1 MLVVLIAVRYD
12 VSEGRYEER
21 GRRICLRGIIIH
33 LHSVLRIS
41 LQIEVVDTVVAD
53 LRELIT
59 NNVKM
64 ERIYRI
70 AGGELELHQTAYSK
84 ELQRVNKEL
93 AKPEGDFR
101 FGSLYF
107 NKKRSLRI
115 SSSRLIRV
123 YKLNKANWPPQG

>member
-1 MLVVLIAVRYD
+1 M
-12 VSEGRYEER
+12 
-21 GRRICLRGIIIH
+21 
-33 LHSVLRIS
+33 
-41 LQIEVVDTVVAD
+41 QIEVVDTVVAD

-93 AKPEGDFR
+93 AKLEGDFR

-107 NKKRSLRI
+107 NKSG
-115 SSSRLIRV
+115 RLGSV
-123 YKLNKANWPPQG
+123 QVG